1 MTIEIKT
8 IIQSDSAS
16 PSYEGHG
23 GQGRLYIVMKCD
35 SGFIA
40 SLISGM
46 GQPIAAMGRSPFEAL
61 QRAESVHDPEPVF

>member
-1 MTIEIKT
+1 MTVDIKT

-16 PSYEGHG
+16 PYYEGYGSHE
-23 GQGRLYIVMKCD
+23 RHYIVMQCD

-40 SLISGM
+40 TLISGI

-61 QRAESVHDPEPVF
+61 QRAESVHDPELVF